1 MATDSTIASNLSD
14 TLNNIAQTDV
24 EEYQIRGRR
33 VRRAHQSALSLTRAM
48 LMLRGIGSSKRGL
61 SVAKIEIAQS

>member
-1 MATDSTIASNLSD
+1 MATDETIADNLAD

-48 LMLRGIGSSKRGL
+48 LLLRGVSSSKRGL
-61 SVAKIEIAQS
+61 SVARIEAAQ